1 MLKVVISEALN
12 AAATPLEHGI
22 EVVEDATLWS
32 RRDHLQEQLADAAGL
47 IVRNQTIVD
56 TELLASAPR
65 LRAVGRLGAGLDNI
79 DVSALRERSIALV
92 HGGGLNARAV
102 AEYVIGAALTLAH
115 RLAQSDREVRA
126 GQWRRHVGFELRGRT
141 LGVVGLGATGAEV
154 CRLGLALGMR
164 VLGFDPQVAPPPEVE
179 TVTLDQTLRR
189 SQVLSLHVPLTAA
202 TRGLLDAERLA
213 LLPPDAIVVNA
224 ARGGVVDEAALAEA
238 LRAGRL
244 GGAALD
250 VRPQEPPTTDP
261 LRDLDQVLLT
271 AHLAGLTSESQQA
284 IAGHVLRGVREAVLA
299 G

>member
-1 MLKVVISEALN
+1 MKVVISEALN
-12 AAATPLEHGI
+12 AAATPLAPGI
-22 EVVEDATLWS
+22 EVIEDPTLWS
-32 RRDHLQEQLADAAGL
+32 RRDALCDQLADAAGL
-47 IVRNQTIVD
+47 IVRNQTAVD
-56 TELLASAPR
+56 TELLAHAPR

-79 DVSALRERSIALV
+79 DVAALRERSISLV

-126 GQWRRHVGFELRGRT
+126 GHWRRHVGFELGGRT

-164 VLGFDPQVAPPPEVE
+164 VLGFDPQVAPPPDVE
-179 TVTLDQTLRR
+179 AVTLDQILRR
-189 SQVLSLHVPLTAA
+189 SDVLSLHVPLNGA
-202 TRGLLDAERLA
+202 TRDLLDAERLA
-213 LLPPDAIVVNA
+213 LLPPGAIVVNA
-224 ARGGVVDEAALAEA
+224 ARGGVVDEAALAAA
-238 LRAGRL
+238 LRSGRL

-250 VRPQEPPTTDP
+250 VRPQEPPRADL

-271 AHLAGLTSESQQA
+271 AHLAGLTRESQEA